1 MNTKHLLRRILS
13 VLTAFFLAAA
23 TVIPMVVPVYAQN
36 SRFISEVML
45 AAGEAAAENL
55 EKDGWSVMMT
65 GLNRDVSADRQVYLA
80 YKTNTGDPITNVMIA
95 NDAGESLIDHNGISY
110 DRASETDVDEG
121 VGGGAGCLYY
131 TRDKKAGTP
140 LVGFDILRSKEEPLY
155 PITNDGAEI
164 VRTAEGVPADL
175 EMAAEK
181 SVIYL
186 AQIRDGIVRPY
197 ISEIGVVI
205 DTDKWNAVYT
215 ACERGY
221 HYYVDGDIDGSDD
234 TYTLLVYKRTADVNQ
249 AVTNITAVSAD
260 AVKEME
266 ERQILDDAASSTDLT
281 GDTIGISG
289 IEYVRVSKNPIQAQT
304 PYYLY
309 QTKNTSAGNPVSMLY
324 KEQLEEAQVFL
335 FGTWAQEYF
344 FSEDAATNAAAF
356 SANEDL
362 YAQLC
367 EDLTVCTKLPVQYL
381 DSIPSVKTA
390 EPVTEETTQKA
401 EETTAE
407 APTDAVEETDSIEET
422 DAVEETEEASG
433 EETETE
439 AAAEEITEETT
450 EETTVETETTTEAT
464 TQTPAGEEPAYI
476 NILMLTPRDGLP
488 QSVAQIT
495 GLRDPLS
502 EKPITES
509 DARSERNNEL
519 YASVFGKGGPALVIG
534 TIVIAAGVVSAIV
547 IRKKKLKG
555 AK

>member
-164 VRTAEGVPADL
+164 VRTVEGVPADL

-289 IEYVRVSKNPIQAQT
+289 IEYVRVSKNPIQAQK

-367 EDLTVCTKLPVQYL
+367 EDLTVCTKLPVQVL

-534 TIVIAAGVVSAIV
+534 SIVIAAGVVSAIV

>member
-1 MNTKHLLRRILS
+1 MNNKHLIRRIMS
-13 VLTAFFLAAA
+13 VLIAVFLAVA
-23 TVIPMVVPVYAQN
+23 TAIPIAVPVYAQN
-36 SRFISEVML
+36 TLFISEVTL
-45 AAGEAAAENL
+45 AAGEAAAEKL

-65 GLNRDVSADRQVYLA
+65 GLNRDVSADKQVYLA
-80 YKTNTGDPITNVMIA
+80 YKTNTGDAITNVIIA
-95 NDAGESLIDHNGISY
+95 NDAGDSLKDNNGISY
-110 DRASETDVDEG
+110 KRASETDADEG

-164 VRTAEGVPADL
+164 VRNEKGAPADL
-175 EMAAEK
+175 ESTEKK

-197 ISEIGVVI
+197 IAEIGIVT

-221 HYYVDGDIDGSDD
+221 NYYVDGDIDGSDD
-234 TYTLLVYKRTADVNQ
+234 TYTLLVYKRTADIKQ
-249 AVTNITAVSAD
+249 AVTNITAVSVN
-260 AVKEME
+260 AVKDME
-266 ERQILDDAASSTDLT
+266 EQQLADETSESSKKLT
-281 GDTIGISG
+281 GDAIGISG
-289 IEYVRVSKNPIQAQT
+289 IEYVRVSKNPVDAKT

-309 QTKNTSAGNPVSMLY
+309 QTKNTGAGNPVSMLY
-324 KEQLEEAQVFL
+324 KEKLEEAQNFI

-344 FSEDAATNAAAF
+344 FSEDAATNAATF
-356 SANEDL
+356 SANEDS

-390 EPVTEETTQKA
+390 EPVTEKTTTQKV
-401 EETTAE
+401 EETTTKAQ
-407 APTDAVEETDSIEET
+407 TDS
-422 DAVEETEEASG
+422 VEETEETS
-433 EETETE
+433 EEESDTE
-439 AAAEEITEETT
+439 AASEEITEETT
-450 EETTVETETTTEAT
+450 EETTTEKETTTEAT
-464 TQTPAGEEPAYI
+464 TQVPTEEPKYI

-495 GLRDPLS
+495 GLRDNLS
-502 EKPITES
+502 ETPITES
-509 DARSERNNEL
+509 DARSERKNKL
-519 YASVFGKGGPALVIG
+519 PASVFGKGGPALVIG
-534 TIVIAAGVVSAIV
+534 SIVIAAGVVSAIV
-547 IRKKKLKG
+547 IRKKKSEG

>member
-1 MNTKHLLRRILS
+1 MNNKHLIRRIMS
-13 VLTAFFLAAA
+13 VLIAVFLTVATA
-23 TVIPMVVPVYAQN
+23 IPIAVTVYAQN
-36 SRFISEVML
+36 TLFISEVTL
-45 AAGEAAAENL
+45 AAGEAAAEKL

-65 GLNRDVSADRQVYLA
+65 GLNRDVSADKQVYLA
-80 YKTNTGDPITNVMIA
+80 YKTNTGDAITNVIIA
-95 NDAGESLIDHNGISY
+95 KNAGDSLKDNNGISY
-110 DRASETDVDEG
+110 KRASETDADEG

-164 VRTAEGVPADL
+164 VRNEKGAPADL
-175 EMAAEK
+175 ESTEKK

-197 ISEIGVVI
+197 IAEIGIVT

-221 HYYVDGDIDGSDD
+221 NYYVDGDIDGSDD
-234 TYTLLVYKRTADVNQ
+234 TYTLLVYKRTADVKQ
-249 AVTNITAVSAD
+249 AVTNITAVSAV
-260 AVKEME
+260 AIKEME
-266 ERQILDDAASSTDLT
+266 KQQIIDEAASSTNLT

-289 IEYVRVSKNPIQAQT
+289 IEYVRVSKNPVDAKT

-324 KEQLEEAQVFL
+324 KEKLEEAQNFI

-344 FSEDAATNAAAF
+344 FSEDAATNAATF

-390 EPVTEETTQKA
+390 EPVTEKTTTQKV
-401 EETTAE
+401 EETTTKAQ
-407 APTDAVEETDSIEET
+407 TDSIEET
-422 DAVEETEEASG
+422 EETSEEESD
-433 EETETE
+433 TE
-439 AAAEEITEETT
+439 AASEEITEETT
-450 EETTVETETTTEAT
+450 EETTTEKETTTEAT
-464 TQTPAGEEPAYI
+464 MQVPTEEPKYI

-495 GLRDPLS
+495 GLRDNLS
-502 EKPITES
+502 ETPVTES
-509 DARSERNNEL
+509 DARSERKNKL
-519 YASVFGKGGPALVIG
+519 PASVFGKGGPALVIG
-534 TIVIAAGVVSAIV
+534 SIVIAAGVVSAIV
-547 IRKKKLKG
+547 IRKKKSEG